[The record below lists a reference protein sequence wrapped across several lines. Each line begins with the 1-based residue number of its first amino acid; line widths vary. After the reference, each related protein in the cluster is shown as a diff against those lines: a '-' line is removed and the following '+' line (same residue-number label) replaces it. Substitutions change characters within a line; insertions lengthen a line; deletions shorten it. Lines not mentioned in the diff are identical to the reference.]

1 MRHQIACS
9 PRLHPKLDG
18 LLGEHQLGLVAAA
31 NVADACARAVGAPC
45 WSPCRRRTRAVGLA
59 RLRLVRVD
67 VRHEVSPRTPR
78 TRGPSR
84 CAPQQCRRLLCDPY
98 RFVEPHQE
106 RRAGGRSLCGSCKH
120 AHLYRRRDKLDPAVY
135 CHELSRYVPPVIV
148 VQSVPGRG
156 GAESAA
162 DAGDRPADRSAAR
175 GHRRQL
181 SLRLGRGTGRADAVV
196 CYPYHR

>member
-1 MRHQIACS
+1 MPAREPSALRAGALAVAEHGPSGLRGCGSSAWMSGMRCHHG
-9 PRLHPKLDG
+9 RRG
-18 LLGEHQLGLVAAA
+18 LAGLPAVPPSAVAYPMLGLVG
-31 NVADACARAVGAPC
+31 VRGARL
-45 WSPCRRRTRAVGLA
+45 CRRY
-59 RLRLVRVD
+59 
-67 VRHEVSPRTPR
+67 VSR
-78 TRGPSR
+78 
-84 CAPQQCRRLLCDPY
+84 CRRLLCDPH

-106 RRAGGRSLCGSCKH
+106 RCAGGGSLCGSCKH

-148 VQSVPGRG
+148 VQSVPRRG

-181 SLRLGRGTGRADAVV
+181 SPRVGRGKGGAGADM